1 MVKQSFEA
9 ERQQRLDQALARR
22 WPHLDRAA
30 IHRAV
35 RDGAVSVN
43 ERTATSAGQMLEAGD
58 RISADLPEEGE
69 TSERLPVLLPVR
81 TLHADEALLV
91 VEKPAGVPLLP
102 DAETGIQSVAEVLI
116 EREPALAHV
125 GGAQRAG
132 IVTPMETEVSGLIL
146 VGRDEA
152 TYRRLKGE
160 VNRGRVERRYIAL
173 VEGLLKGEGVIEAP
187 IGNRR
192 HERRRLRVSRTGR
205 AATTRYRA
213 LTTYRLLG
221 RTYTLV
227 ELRPDSARRHQL
239 RVHLAWYGTPIVGD
253 RLYGSRRQ
261 ELLDDRLFLHL
272 GQMRFRHPQT
282 GEWITVQSPLP
293 EALDSL
299 LRYLRR
305 PRR

>member
-9 ERQQRLDQALARR
+9 EKRQRLDQALARH
-22 WPHLDRAA
+22 WPHLDRET
-30 IHRAV
+30 IRRAV
-35 RDGAVSVN
+35 RDGAVAVN
-43 ERTATSAGQMLEAGD
+43 ERTATSAGQQLEAGD
-58 RISADLPEEGE
+58 RVSADLPDEGMDTE
-69 TSERLPVLLPVR
+69 LLPALLPVR
-81 TLHADEALLV
+81 ILYADDGLLV
-91 VEKPAGVPLLP
+91 VEKPAGLPLLP
-102 DAETGIQSVAEVLI
+102 DAASGLQSVAEVLI
-116 EREPALAHV
+116 ERDPALAHV

-132 IVTPMETEVSGLIL
+132 IVTPMEMEVSGLIL

-152 TYRRLKGE
+152 TYRRLKSE
-160 VNRGRVERRYIAL
+160 VNKGRVERHYTAL
-173 VEGLLKGEGVIEAP
+173 VEGVLKGSGTIDAP

-192 HERRRLRVSRTGR
+192 HERRRLRISRTGR
-205 AATTRYRA
+205 PAITHYRA

-221 RTYTLV
+221 RAYTLV
-227 ELRPDSARRHQL
+227 ELRPESARRHQL
-239 RVHLAWYGTPIVGD
+239 RLHMAWYGTPIVGD

-272 GQMRFRHPQT
+272 GQLAFRHPQT
-282 GEWITVQSPLP
+282 GERVLLQSPLP

>member
-1 MVKQSFEA
+1 MVKESFETD
-9 ERQQRLDQALARR
+9 RRQRLDQALARR
-22 WPHLDRAA
+22 WPHLDRET

-35 RDGAVSVN
+35 RNGAVSVN
-43 ERTATSAGQMLEAGD
+43 ERTATNAGQMVEAGD
-58 RISADLPEEGE
+58 RVSAELPA
-69 TSERLPVLLPVR
+69 TAPSPRPLPALLPVR
-81 TLHADEALLV
+81 ILHEDDDLLV

-102 DAETGIQSVAEVLI
+102 EAGREVQSVAEVLI
-116 EREPALAHV
+116 ERDPALAHV

-132 IVTPMETEVSGLIL
+132 IVTAMEKEVSGLLL

-160 VNRGRVERRYIAL
+160 MNRGRIKRRYTAL

-187 IGNRR
+187 VGNRR
-192 HERRRLRVSRTGR
+192 HERRRLRVSRTGK

-221 RTYTLV
+221 QSYTLV
-227 ELRPDSARRHQL
+227 ELRPQSARRHQL

-272 GQMRFRHPQT
+272 GEMTFRHPRT
-282 GEWITVQSPLP
+282 GEWMTIRSPLP